1 MLSML
6 LTFDQRVLYPFAYP
20 LRMSADVRAHR
31 SHVITCDHMLLQI
44 QQIFVVIPSETY
56 LVKLKNL
63 VNFFRNR
70 DLFTETQKGLI
81 SLNRESQSETLL

>member
-1 MLSML
+1 
-6 LTFDQRVLYPFAYP
+6 
-20 LRMSADVRAHR
+20 
-31 SHVITCDHMLLQI
+31 MLLQI